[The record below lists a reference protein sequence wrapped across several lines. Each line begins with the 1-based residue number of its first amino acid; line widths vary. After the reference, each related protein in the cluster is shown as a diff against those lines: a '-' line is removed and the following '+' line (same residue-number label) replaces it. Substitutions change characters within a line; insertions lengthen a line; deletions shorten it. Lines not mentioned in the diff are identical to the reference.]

1 MLELDVRTAPTQASH
16 VGIEVDVF
24 PQMHRKKQSEQHL
37 RIRKAADRRYQAADI
52 ELRAAAAQPVSPH
65 PPQLDSTRFVSF
77 HHMADWEA
85 HPAAG
90 IFSFCALP
98 HPGINSRDRAAHMCG
113 TAVDYSSLSI
123 LAVLQS
129 QPPSLYTQ

>member
-77 HHMADWEA
+77 RFTTW
-85 HPAAG
+85 PTG
-90 IFSFCALP
+90 K
-98 HPGINSRDRAAHMCG
+98 R
-113 TAVDYSSLSI
+113 I
-123 LAVLQS
+123 LQRVFFLFAPCL
-129 QPPSLYTQ
+129 TQV